1 MSSPAPVNR
10 SRTLLLA
17 LVCVAVVSV
26 GLFAASPGLRRVVM
40 RLITPVPTE
49 PLLAAVAAGDE
60 STVYAWTLHGPNFD
74 ERTPEGLDALLLAAK
89 NGLTEI
95 TALLIGAGANVYS
108 VDPAGNSAI
117 HLAAAANH
125 IYTIE
130 SLYLHGAPLDARNKA
145 NETPLHVA
153 ARANLPKAARM
164 LVEAGADP
172 HLRVDIKTASSP
184 LLLAAAAKNWDVV
197 RTLAAMRLPYTL
209 LEAVQFGDIE
219 EIDRVMTHRPG
230 EASDAAGARS
240 NGPDAIQSALIA
252 GQIESVKAMQRHGAM
267 IPYSTNSGI
276 PIMVIL
282 MRNGRR
288 HMIEYMMEQGI
299 SIDASTVYNNFD
311 TVLHVQ
317 AKEGTPDNIA
327 WLIKKG
333 ANPNALNTDG
343 NTPLHIAAGYG
354 KAELVQAL
362 VEHGADLNIRNKKNQ
377 TPLELAQERKR
388 QPALAYFAT
397 LASKTP

>member
-1 MSSPAPVNR
+1 MSSPAPKKR

-17 LVCVAVVSV
+17 LVCIAVVAV

-60 STVYAWTLHGPNFD
+60 STVYAWTLHGPNLD
-74 ERTPEGLDALLLAAK
+74 ERTPEGLDALLLAAR

-95 TALLIGAGANVYS
+95 SALLIGAGANVYS

-164 LVEAGADP
+164 LMEAGADA

-184 LLLAAAAKNWDVV
+184 LLLAAEAKNWDVV
-197 RTLAAMRLPYTL
+197 HEMAAMGHPYTL

-219 EIDRVMTHRPG
+219 EIDRVLSKGVGPM
-230 EASDAAGARS
+230 SIAAGSREQ
-240 NGPDAIQSALIA
+240 GPDAIQSALIA
-252 GQIESVKAMQRHGAM
+252 GQIESVKTLQRHGAV
-267 IPYSTNSGI
+267 IPHSTNSGI

-282 MRNGRR
+282 MRVGHR
-288 HMIEYMMEQGI
+288 HMIEFMMEQGI
-299 SIDASTVYNNFD
+299 SIDATTRYSNLD

-317 AKEGTPDNIA
+317 AKEGTPDNIV

-333 ANPNALNTDG
+333 ANPDALNTDG

-354 KAELVQAL
+354 RAELVQAL

-388 QPALAYFAT
+388 EPALGYFAT
-397 LASKTP
+397 LAPKTP